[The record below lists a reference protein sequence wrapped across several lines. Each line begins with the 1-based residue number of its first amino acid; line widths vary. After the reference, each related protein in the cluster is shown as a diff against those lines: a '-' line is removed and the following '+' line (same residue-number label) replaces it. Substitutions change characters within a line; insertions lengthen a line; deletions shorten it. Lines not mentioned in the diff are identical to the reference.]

1 LRRFGN
7 NIEPMQHLA
16 RRLLWPA
23 LAASFQGLVAAEK
36 VKDLGNDIAYIRE
49 ELGVN
54 SFTAPSIGVLFEE
67 LQALQPIPFEQA
79 WRDLPD
85 GTPGDRPRLALCAGQ
100 VIADGF
106 LVVAVE
112 KQSRIEPVGRVLLKL
127 AKGLGIADHVTRH
140 NKSFLELAARGRWA
154 EVKRELIRAQ
164 ADVEAGM
171 MALKDEEI
179 AHLVSLGGWLRG
191 LEITSTVVL
200 DDFRPEKS
208 RRLIQPAV
216 LDYFIDRLSTLE
228 PKLKETHLVGTIERN
243 LAAIRKLTAKP
254 GDALL
259 TQREVQQI
267 RDLAREANKAIAVP
281 SE

>member
-1 LRRFGN
+1 
-7 NIEPMQHLA
+7 MQHLA

-23 LAASFQGLVAAEK
+23 LAASFHGLVAAEK

-106 LVVAVE
+106 LVVSVE

-200 DDFRPEKS
+200 DDFRPEKA

-216 LDYFIDRLSTLE
+216 LEYFIDRLSTLE
-228 PKLKETHLVGTIERN
+228 PKLKETHLVRTIETN
-243 LAAIRKLTAKP
+243 LAAIRKLTAKT

-259 TQREVQQI
+259 TQAEVQQI
-267 RDLAREANKAIAVP
+267 RDLAREANKAIAAP